1 MAYTNKNT
9 GHKRVPRC
17 TCTNLLYLMSIVGLI
32 MTGAFY
38 YIVFVCDL
46 THEHKEMDCPTIF
59 VLSTLPKV
67 FLRRISIVYLL
78 GSWGLVDYKETIRSC
93 LDSWDI
99 NTTHLFDICQVPV
112 TTQEW
117 QIHGYNVY
125 SYTPNEL
132 MGVSNQPAVIHLHGG
147 GGIMLS
153 PKYFDATMKY
163 AANKMKL
170 KFIVPNYP
178 KSPEV
183 VFPTA
188 HEACV
193 NIVRYIFENSDT
205 FSVDPKRISLSGDSF
220 GGHAVLYVAFKW
232 KELAYDKRYAPLLTL
247 SLIYPWVQFVNL
259 QLDSYNKSV
268 NQRIIT
274 PESTAVGIS
283 FLIKGDL
290 ELVDLVLNSSLPLLG
305 HNYHERQKE
314 CPELLPKLDWE
325 PPASMVAKYSIY
337 ADKVLDPYATFLFQ
351 SDFSHLPPTLILSAG
366 YDILLSEGQLL
377 GQRMQ
382 ESGVLVEH
390 HTFEKM
396 FHGFLG
402 ITRTNLLYSP
412 TFEGIDIMEEFLKKH
427 IE

>member
-1 MAYTNKNT
+1 MA
-9 GHKRVPRC
+9 C
-17 TCTNLLYLMSIVGLI
+17 
-32 MTGAFY
+32 AFY
-38 YIVFVCDL
+38 YMNYGCDL
-46 THEHKEMDCPTIF
+46 TNEHKEMKCSTIF
-59 VLSTLPKV
+59 ALSIMPKI
-67 FLRRISIVYLL
+67 FMKRINFISRLANWGFVDFHTSVRSYLDTRD
-78 GSWGLVDYKETIRSC
+78 V
-93 LDSWDI
+93 
-99 NTTHLFDICQVPV
+99 NTTHLFTTPNITQVPV

-117 QIHGYNVY
+117 QIHGFNVY

-153 PKYFDATMKY
+153 PQYFDASMRY
-163 AANKMKL
+163 LSNKMRL

-178 KSPEV
+178 KSPDV

-188 HEACV
+188 HEVCV
-193 NIVRYIFENSDT
+193 NIVKYIFENSNM

-232 KELAYDKRYAPLLTL
+232 KELAYDKKYAPLLTL

-305 HNYHERQKE
+305 HNYHERRKE

-337 ADKVLDPYATFLFQ
+337 ADKILDPYATFLFQ

-402 ITRTNLLYSP
+402 IVRPNALFSAV
-412 TFEGIDIMEEFLKKH
+412 FEGFDKMEDFLRNY
-427 IE
+427 I